1 MSNVQIPKYSS
12 ELCSSSIAML
22 ATVTQILPVPDS
34 FKLLEIIY
42 GYKFDCFFIFILR
55 FQKTIMYPL
64 SFRSFLRFESRAL
77 HID

>member
-42 GYKFDCFFIFILR
+42 GYKFDSFFHIYSPFSIGYN
-55 FQKTIMYPL
+55 IP
-64 SFRSFLRFESRAL
+64 SFF
-77 HID
+77 